1 MNRSRPPKLGSLL
14 LRIRGL
20 GDRRAEVE
28 ADLLELFTTRARHY
42 GERYASRRYYGDV
55 LSLWRQSG
63 MRTVQSSH
71 PPKRSSVLREIGHD
85 LTYAVRLL
93 RRSPGVVAVTVLGLG
108 LAIGVST
115 AVFSLMNAAAFR
127 PTGIDDPASAV
138 RVMRAYRNGIGNA
151 WRYADYLLLRDGAR
165 NVRLEASL
173 RDGASIST
181 RPGTDVADTASLL
194 FVSGGYLS
202 ALSNRTLLGRALT
215 AADDVQGAPPVAVVS
230 YVSWS
235 RRLGAAT
242 TIIGQQIWLNGTPFT
257 VVGVSPR
264 GFSGTPDTPPEVWV
278 PLANYH
284 TVYGGPPLDRLSS
297 TTVNI
302 IGRVTK
308 GHSNAQAEAEL
319 SAVAVSSAVG
329 RREPE
334 AGVESSAAR
343 QGESDQA
350 RAPAEGVL
358 TGVRFD
364 PIAGRGGKNAS
375 AMALIVVIVMTA
387 IGLVL
392 LLACVNVAN
401 LLLASAISRQ
411 REIGV
416 RLALGASRG
425 RIGRQ
430 LLTESLSL
438 GLVGGAS
445 GLFFTIWLVPL
456 LAATVQAP
464 ASVDLAPDM
473 RVYLFLG
480 LVSVVAGFGAGLAP
494 ARHAIR
500 DDLMSP
506 LKGVGARAEGVTRPV
521 RLRTAFVG
529 VQAGASLVLLVLAA
543 LLARG
548 MVRASQ
554 VDIGFDGGRLLT
566 MSPAFGRGTYDAAGA
581 KAYWELALERV
592 RALPGVQSASLAEYP
607 PFGDANRV
615 TSFRRAGNRYT
626 IYHNDTRAEY
636 FATLGL
642 RAVRGRTYTAAEVEG
657 RAPVA
662 VISETLARD
671 FFPGEDPI
679 GQSLGRILDNSG
691 ENSRATIIGVVSN
704 AITAR
709 LREPG
714 SATLYQPMDQT
725 LAAKMVIR
733 TAGAPEVLIPS
744 LRSAVHSIDPRVRLS
759 ITPVS
764 ERLQQQLAEPR
775 ALASLAG
782 VLAAVALAL
791 AVVGMYGVT
800 AFVVGQRTQEI
811 SVRIALGASGRD
823 IMRLLLHDSL
833 RPVTIGL
840 AAGVFVAL
848 LGGRVFAG
856 VLYGVSTADPI
867 AFVAAL
873 LVLLSAATLAV
884 IVPTRG
890 AAAADPAAVLR
901 QL

>member
-1 MNRSRPPKLGSLL
+1 MSGSRPPRLGSLL
-14 LRIRGL
+14 VRIWCF

-42 GERYASRRYYGDV
+42 GERYARRRYYGDV
-55 LSLWRQSG
+55 LSLWRSSG
-63 MRTVQSSH
+63 MRTAQPSL
-71 PPKRSSVLREIGHD
+71 PPNRMSVAREIGQD

-115 AVFSLMNAAAFR
+115 AVFSLLNAVAFR
-127 PTGIDDPASAV
+127 PTGIDDPASVV
-138 RVMRAYRNGIGNA
+138 RVMRAYRNGVGNA
-151 WRYADYLLLRDGAR
+151 WRYSDYLLLQDGAR
-165 NVRLEASL
+165 SMRLEAL
-173 RDGASIST
+173 VRGGASIGT
-181 RPGTDVADTASLL
+181 RPDTDPADTASLL

-202 ALSNRTLLGRALT
+202 TLTNRTFLGRALT
-215 AADDVQGAPPVAVVS
+215 AADDVPGAPPVAVVS
-230 YVSWS
+230 YPWWS
-235 RRLGAAT
+235 RKLGAAPT
-242 TIIGQQIWLNGTPFT
+242 AVGQQIWLNGTPFT

-264 GFSGTPDTPPEVWV
+264 KFSGTADVPPEVWV

-284 TVYGGPPLDRLSS
+284 AVYGGPPLDRLST
-297 TTVNI
+297 TTVDV
-302 IGRVTK
+302 IGRVTTS
-308 GHSNAQAEAEL
+308 GSTAQAEAEL
-319 SAVAVSSAVG
+319 GALAVSGSIG

-334 AGVESSAAR
+334 SYAEHSAVR
-343 QGESDQA
+343 QGESDRA
-350 RAPAEGVL
+350 RAPAEDVL

-364 PIAGRGGKNAS
+364 PIAERSGKNA
-375 AMALIVVIVMTA
+375 AATTLIAVIVMTA
-387 IGLVL
+387 IGLIL

-401 LLLASAISRQ
+401 LLLASGIARQ

-430 LLTESLSL
+430 LLTESVSL
-438 GLVGGAS
+438 GLLGGGS
-445 GLFFTIWLVPL
+445 GLLLTIWLVPL
-456 LAATVQAP
+456 LGRMSGAP
-464 ASVDLAPDM
+464 ASIDLAPDL

-500 DDLMSP
+500 DNLMSP
-506 LKGVGARAEGVTRPV
+506 LKGVGARADGATRPMRV
-521 RLRTAFVG
+521 RSVLVA
-529 VQAGASLVLLVLAA
+529 VQAAASVVLLVLAG

-548 MVRASQ
+548 MVRATQ
-554 VDIGFDGGRLLT
+554 VDLGFDASRLLT
-566 MSPAFGRGTYDAAGA
+566 ISPAFGRGTYDAAGA
-581 KAYWELALERV
+581 KAYWELALDRV
-592 RALPGVQSASLAEYP
+592 RALPGVQSASLADSP

-615 TSFRRAGNRYT
+615 TIFRRAGSRYT
-626 IYHNDTRAEY
+626 VYHNDTGAEY
-636 FATLGL
+636 FATVGL
-642 RAVRGRTYTAAEVEG
+642 RAVRGRTYTAAEVAD

-671 FFPGEDPI
+671 FFPGEDPL
-679 GQSLGRILDNSG
+679 GQSLGRIE

-709 LREPG
+709 LRELG
-714 SATLYQPMDQT
+714 SAMLYQPVDQT
-725 LAAKMVIR
+725 LAPRMVVR
-733 TAGAPEVLIPS
+733 STAAPHVLIPS
-744 LRSAVHSIDPRVRLS
+744 VRSALYVIDPRVRLT

-775 ALASLAG
+775 TLAALAGTLA
-782 VLAAVALAL
+782 VLALAL
-791 AVVGMYGVT
+791 AVVGLYGVT

-811 SVRIALGASGRD
+811 SLRIALGASGRE
-823 IMRLLLHDSL
+823 ITRLLLRDSL
-833 RPVTIGL
+833 RPVAIGL

-856 VLYGVSTADPI
+856 VLYGVNTADPI
-867 AFVAAL
+867 AFGAAV
-873 LVLLSAATLAV
+873 LVLLGAATLAV

-890 AAAADPAAVLR
+890 AASVDPAAVLR

>member
-1 MNRSRPPKLGSLL
+1 
-14 LRIRGL
+14 
-20 GDRRAEVE
+20 
-28 ADLLELFTTRARHY
+28 
-42 GERYASRRYYGDV
+42 
-55 LSLWRQSG
+55 
-63 MRTVQSSH
+63 
-71 PPKRSSVLREIGHD
+71 VLREIGQD

-115 AVFSLMNAAAFR
+115 AVFSLLNAALFR

-138 RVMRAYRNGIGNA
+138 RVMRVYRNGLGNA
-151 WRYADYLLLRDGAR
+151 WRYADYLHLHDGAR
-165 NVRLEASL
+165 SVRLEASL
-173 RDGASIST
+173 RGAASIST

-202 ALSNRTLLGRALT
+202 ALSNRTFLGRALT

-242 TIIGQQIWLNGTPFT
+242 TSIGQPIWLNGTPFT

-264 GFSGTPDTPPEVWV
+264 GFSGTADTPPEVWV
-278 PLANYH
+278 PLAHYH
-284 TVYGGPPLDRLSS
+284 TVHGGPPLDRLSS
-297 TTVNI
+297 TTVDI
-302 IGRVTK
+302 IARVTN
-308 GHSNAQAEAEL
+308 GYSNAQAEAEL

-350 RAPAEGVL
+350 RAPVEEIL

-364 PIAGRGGKNAS
+364 PITGVGGKNAS
-375 AMALIVVIVMTA
+375 AAALIVVIVMTA

-438 GLVGGAS
+438 GLVSGAS
-445 GLFFTIWLVPL
+445 GLLFTIWLVPL
-456 LAATVQAP
+456 LAAMAPAP

-500 DDLMSP
+500 DNLMSP

-548 MVRASQ
+548 MVRASH

-566 MSPAFGRGTYDAAGA
+566 LEPAFGRGTYDTAGA

-607 PFGDANRV
+607 PFGDANRA
-615 TSFRRAGNRYT
+615 TILRRADNRYT

-679 GQSLGRILDNSG
+679 GQSLGRIL

-709 LREPG
+709 LRELG
-714 SATLYQPMDQT
+714 SAALYQPMDQT

-733 TAGAPEVLIPS
+733 TAGVPGVLIPS
-744 LRSAVHSIDPRVRLS
+744 VRSAVHSIDPRVRLS

-775 ALASLAG
+775 TLASLAG
-782 VLAAVALAL
+782 LLAAVALVL
-791 AVVGMYGVT
+791 AVVGVYGVT

-823 IMRLLLHDSL
+823 ITRLLLHDSL
-833 RPVTIGL
+833 RPVTVGL
-840 AAGVFVAL
+840 AAGLFVAL
-848 LGGRVFAG
+848 LGGRVLAG
-856 VLYGVSTADPI
+856 VLYGVSTVDPI

-890 AAAADPAAVLR
+890 AATADPAAVLR
-901 QL
+901 Q

>member
-1 MNRSRPPKLGSLL
+1 MN
-14 LRIRGL
+14 I
-20 GDRRAEVE
+20 V
-28 ADLLELFTTRARHY
+28 
-42 GERYASRRYYGDV
+42 
-55 LSLWRQSG
+55 
-63 MRTVQSSH
+63 
-71 PPKRSSVLREIGHD
+71 
-85 LTYAVRLL
+85 
-93 RRSPGVVAVTVLGLG
+93 
-108 LAIGVST
+108 
-115 AVFSLMNAAAFR
+115 
-127 PTGIDDPASAV
+127 
-138 RVMRAYRNGIGNA
+138 
-151 WRYADYLLLRDGAR
+151 
-165 NVRLEASL
+165 
-173 RDGASIST
+173 
-181 RPGTDVADTASLL
+181 
-194 FVSGGYLS
+194 
-202 ALSNRTLLGRALT
+202 
-215 AADDVQGAPPVAVVS
+215 
-230 YVSWS
+230 
-235 RRLGAAT
+235 
-242 TIIGQQIWLNGTPFT
+242 
-257 VVGVSPR
+257 
-264 GFSGTPDTPPEVWV
+264 
-278 PLANYH
+278 
-284 TVYGGPPLDRLSS
+284 
-297 TTVNI
+297 
-302 IGRVTK
+302 GRVTN
-308 GHSNAQAEAEL
+308 GYSNAQAEAEL
-319 SAVAVSSAVG
+319 SAVAVTTSAVG
-329 RREPE
+329 RRGPE
-334 AGVESSAAR
+334 AGEDSSAAR
-343 QGESDQA
+343 QGERDQA

-387 IGLVL
+387 IALVL

-464 ASVDLAPDM
+464 MSVDLAPDI

-494 ARHAIR
+494 ARYAIR

-521 RLRTAFVG
+521 RLRSAFVG

-566 MSPAFGRGTYDAAGA
+566 MSPEFGRGTTMLPGPRCTGSSPSSVCARFLAFNPPRLRNIRRSGTPTGSRFSDALTTATRFITTTRGRSILRRSGCAQSAGGCTRRRRSKVARHSPSSA
-581 KAYWELALERV
+581 KRSRATSSRV
-592 RALPGVQSASLAEYP
+592 RIL
-607 PFGDANRV
+607 
-615 TSFRRAGNRYT
+615 
-626 IYHNDTRAEY
+626 
-636 FATLGL
+636 
-642 RAVRGRTYTAAEVEG
+642 
-657 RAPVA
+657 
-662 VISETLARD
+662 
-671 FFPGEDPI
+671 I
-679 GQSLGRILDNSG
+679 GQPLGRIIED
-691 ENSRATIIGVVSN
+691 SRATIIGVVSN

-709 LREPG
+709 LREQA
-714 SATLYQPMDQT
+714 SAALYQPMDRT

-733 TAGAPEVLIPS
+733 TAGVPGVLIPS
-744 LRSAVHSIDPRVRLS
+744 VRSAVHSIDPRVRLS
-759 ITPVS
+759 ITPIS
-764 ERLQQQLAEPR
+764 ERLQQQLEEPR
-775 ALASLAG
+775 ALATLAG
-782 VLAAVALAL
+782 ILAAVALAL
-791 AVVGMYGVT
+791 AVLGVYGVT

-811 SVRIALGASGRD
+811 GVRIALGASGRD
-823 IMRLLLHDSL
+823 IRRLLLHDSL
-833 RPVTIGL
+833 RPVTFGL

-848 LGGRVFAG
+848 LAGRVFAG

-873 LVLLSAATLAV
+873 LVLLSTATLAV

-890 AAAADPAAVLR
+890 AAAVDPVAVLR